1 MGVSIDAILET
12 KRDGGTLSEGQIQAF
27 IDGLL
32 QGNITRA
39 QAAAWLAM
47 VYLQGMTDAE
57 TVCLTRIMTDSGDR
71 LTWPGIEGPFV
82 DKHST
87 GGVGDKVS
95 LVLAPLWMALGCKVP
110 MISGRGLGHTG
121 GTLDKLE
128 SIPGFRTDLEPPELR
143 RVLQE
148 AGGFISGQTGDV
160 APADRILYALRNE
173 TATVPSVPLITAS
186 ILSKKLAEGID
197 TLSLDVKWGT
207 GAFMKTREDAEV
219 LARSLVAVGNGAGVN
234 TRARIT
240 DMNQPLGHSV
250 GNAIEVAEAVACL
263 RGEGPEDLAHLTC
276 ELIGDPKARA
286 ILDSGAAY
294 PHWCRMVS
302 AQGGEPNAPL
312 LGGGCDEVVI
322 EASRAGVIQRCDAY
336 EVGRAAF
343 VLGAGR
349 LKASDPVH
357 FGVGVRVHAK
367 VGDSVERGQPLVTLL
382 HDNGRGLG
390 QARTHIQAA
399 YAFTVPD

>member
-1 MGVSIDAILET
+1 MAVFSAT
-12 KRDGGTLSEGQIQAF
+12 RRF
-27 IDGLL
+27 RPLL
-32 QGNITRA
+32 TELLNGSVTRA

-47 VYLQGMTDAE
+47 VYLQGMTDEE

-71 LTWPGIEGPFV
+71 LSWPGIEGPFV

-128 SIPGFRTDLEPPELR
+128 SIPGFRTDLEPSELR
-143 RVLQE
+143 RVLE
-148 AGGFISGQTGDV
+148 DAGGFISGQTGDV

-173 TATVPSVPLITAS
+173 TATVPSIPLITAS

-219 LARSLVAVGNGAGVN
+219 LARSLVAVGNGSGVN

-240 DMNQPLGHSV
+240 DMNQPLGHAV

-263 RGEGPEDLAHLTC
+263 KGEGPEDLASLTC
-276 ELIGDPKARA
+276 ELIGDPRAREL
-286 ILDSGAAY
+286 LDSGSAY
-294 PHWCRMVS
+294 VQWCRMVTACGWGPRS
-302 AQGGEPNAPL
+302 A
-312 LGGGCDEVVI
+312 V
-322 EASRAGVIQRCDAY
+322 
-336 EVGRAAF
+336 
-343 VLGAGR
+343 
-349 LKASDPVH
+349 
-357 FGVGVRVHAK
+357 
-367 VGDSVERGQPLVTLL
+367 
-382 HDNGRGLG
+382 
-390 QARTHIQAA
+390 ARWELR
-399 YAFTVPD
+399 